1 MSDCELLA
9 FDDPASFNGSVSSPP
24 EVFRT
29 GFHKESAGKAPE
41 QVFAAFAGEI

>member
-9 FDDPASFNGSVSSPP
+9 EPPASFKGSVRSPP
-24 EVFRT
+24 VVFRT
-29 GFHKESAGKAPE
+29 GFQSESAGKAPE